1 MIDKNVVTSATECVL
16 ASEYPHLYIV
26 EIAVHPGN
34 RIVVELASDQGV
46 SIDECVRITKHI
58 EAQFD
63 REIEDFELEVGSAG
77 LTTPFKVLRQWQSA
91 IDCEVELLRRGG
103 IKERGILKSATA
115 QEAQIEVIR
124 KVKLE
129 GMKRKTEVAETIAIP
144 MAEVLQCKRTLS
156 F

>member
-1 MIDKNVVTSATECVL
+1 MIEKNIVTSATETL
-16 ASEYPHLYIV
+16 LNSEYPHLYIV

-58 EAQFD
+58 ESLFD
-63 REIEDFELEVGSAG
+63 REVEDFELEVGSAG
-77 LTTPFKVLRQWQSA
+77 LTSPFKVLRQWQSA
-91 IDCEVELLRRGG
+91 LDSEVEILRKGG
-103 IKERGILKSATA
+103 IKERGILKGATA
-115 QEAQIEVIR
+115 EEAQLEVVR

-129 GMKRKTEVAETIAIP
+129 GMKRKTEVAEVISIP
-144 MAEVLQCKRTLS
+144 MAEVLQCKRTIS